1 MRKTK
6 AVECAGKTMVVKELT
21 PREIDALFDESEV
34 ATTSIVDAMLD
45 VHHLNLVL
53 LAAMLG
59 MERDS
64 LEAMLLDTVPS
75 EYGKVIDAG
84 KEVNPD
90 FFAMARQRAKLAGQ
104 IEAMD
109 RMLAL
114 VSENAS
120 ASSSST
126 ATSTPGIT
134 A

>member
-1 MRKTK
+1 
-6 AVECAGKTMVVKELT
+6 MVVKELT
-21 PREIDALFDESEV
+21 PREIDTLFDESEV
-34 ATTSIVDAMLD
+34 ATASIVDAMLD

-59 MERDS
+59 MEKDL

-114 VSENAS
+114 VSESAS
-120 ASSSST
+120 VSSSST
-126 ATSTPGIT
+126 ATSMPGTT

>member
-21 PREIDALFDESEV
+21 PREIDTLFDESEV
-34 ATTSIVDAMLD
+34 ATASIVDAMLD

-59 MERDS
+59 MEKDL

-114 VSENAS
+114 VSESAS
-120 ASSSST
+120 VSSSST
-126 ATSTPGIT
+126 ATSMPGTT

>member
-34 ATTSIVDAMLD
+34 ATASIVDAMLD

-59 MERDS
+59 MKKDL

-114 VSENAS
+114 VSEGAS
-120 ASSSST
+120 ASSSNM
-126 ATSTPGIT
+126 ATSMPGTT